1 MSSNNSGTDRL
12 RFIIFSHAGTFGA
25 DGVAKLQ
32 PFGEYLAEADLTLS
46 TMDSAALSGLASLK
60 SLRSLNVSQTAADDA
75 FVASISELP
84 SLEILNLFG
93 TKVTPASTDSLAKMK
108 SLRTVYV
115 AGSGIDAAGALAL
128 EQKLAAVNGRPVR
141 VVGAPVT
148 ISTAPQQPQA
158 K

>member
-60 SLRSLNVSQTAADDA
+60 SLRSLNVSQMAADDA

-93 TKVTPASTDSLAKMK
+93 TKVTPASGDSLAKMK

-128 EQKLAAVNGRPVR
+128 VQKLAAVNGRSVR